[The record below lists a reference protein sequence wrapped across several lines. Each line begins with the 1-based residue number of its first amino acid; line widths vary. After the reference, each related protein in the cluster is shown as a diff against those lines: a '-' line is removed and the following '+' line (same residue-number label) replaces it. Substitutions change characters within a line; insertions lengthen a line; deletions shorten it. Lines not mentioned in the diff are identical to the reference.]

1 MGAKAHDV
9 DLSDS
14 GRKIARK
21 IAKSKGVPAEKDY
34 GPCAS
39 CQEPI
44 VLERDIGR
52 KENSVQSWQRNL
64 VFFHHLI
71 T

>member
-34 GPCAS
+34 GISLRELPRTNRFGA
-39 CQEPI
+39 
-44 VLERDIGR
+44 
-52 KENSVQSWQRNL
+52 
-64 VFFHHLI
+64 
-71 T
+71 